1 METNNEVRSKYVE
14 LAEFKGKA
22 NAYYQQLTKSAKQKG
37 IGSMEHIYFTY
48 GIEWAFNH
56 LPQLQNEY
64 DKLSADNEV
73 LLSIAKE
80 YYLHLQKAANEN
92 VKNAISTDSER
103 AYLRNTI
110 SKITG
115 IECEILQNEIE
126 SEAIQKAD
134 S

>member
-1 METNNEVRSKYVE
+1 METNQIVRYYESQLENLQLENKRNRELVSSIFSK
-14 LAEFKGKA
+14 
-22 NAYYQQLTKSAKQKG
+22 
-37 IGSMEHIYFTY
+37 
-48 GIEWAFNH
+48 
-56 LPQLQNEY
+56 LQ
-64 DKLSADNEV
+64 ADNEV

-103 AYLRNTI
+103 TYLRNTI

-126 SEAIQKAD
+126 SEAIQKA
-134 S
+134 